1 MAIQNI
7 PSTPIQYGKS
17 SFIFLDKKIFL
28 DERDNAGIHAD
39 TDILDND
46 LITALQEL
54 QKQFVLVIVQKSG
67 KHDSPADILVNSLL
81 LESGIDIFTTL
92 DGGVEIETSQVD
104 EASPLAVIEQ
114 FSLSNRIAPES
125 RYLIHTGLKVTCFSE
140 EKPLSETISFLSETL
155 TLSFHTYGDMVSWI
169 LSHPN
174 PYQNLRKTL
183 LLGAEKLAKGGL
195 VAFPTET
202 VYGLG
207 ADATNPSAVE
217 KIFAAKKRPFFDPLI
232 VHVSDRDQMLPLV
245 TELPE
250 KAAMLISRFWPGPLT
265 VVLPKSSLVP
275 SIVTAG
281 FPSVAIRMPNN
292 PLALELIH
300 LSGKPI
306 AAPSANLFGC
316 TSPTTARHVEEQLAG
331 AYDAII
337 DGGGCT
343 VGIESTVISFVGE
356 TPRILRP
363 GGIDQKAIE
372 SCIGKV
378 LSDQQETTE
387 DAANSPG
394 MLPSHYATATK
405 LRIVEDLNAYASR
418 KDVGVLLFGT
428 SNQVFSGPVEYLSL
442 SYDPAE
448 AARRLYQA
456 MRRLDSL
463 SLSLLVVKLLPETGI
478 GIAVNN
484 RLMKAAGSPSAEK
497 S

>member
-1 MAIQNI
+1 MAIQNRT
-7 PSTPIQYGKS
+7 STTVQYDKS
-17 SFIFLDKKIFL
+17 SVIFLDKKIFL
-28 DERDNAGIHAD
+28 DEREKASMHAD
-39 TDILDND
+39 AELLRSD

-54 QKQFVLVIVQKSG
+54 QKRFVLVIIQESG
-67 KHDSPADILVNSLL
+67 NQDPTANAGVNSLL
-81 LESGIDIFTTL
+81 LESGIDISTTL
-92 DGGVEIETSQVD
+92 EGVEGSEGSQLD
-104 EASPLAVIEQ
+104 GTLPLAVIEQ
-114 FSLSNRIAPES
+114 FSLSNCISPER
-125 RYLIHTGLKVTCFSE
+125 RYFIHTGLKVTCFSD
-140 EKPLSETISFLSETL
+140 EKTLSRTGSFLSETL
-155 TLSFHTYGDMVSWI
+155 TLCFHKYGDMVSWI
-169 LSHPN
+169 LSHPK

-183 LLGAEKLAKGGL
+183 LFGADILAKGGL

-217 KIFAAKKRPFFDPLI
+217 KIFKAKKRPFFDPLI
-232 VHVSDRDQMLPLV
+232 VHVSDREQRLPLV

-250 KAAMLISRFWPGPLT
+250 KASRLISHFWPGPLT
-265 VVLPKSSLVP
+265 VVLPKSSLIP
-275 SIVTAG
+275 AIVTAG
-281 FPSVAIRMPNN
+281 FPSVAIRMPSN
-292 PLALELIH
+292 PLALELIR

-316 TSPTTARHVEEQLAG
+316 TSPTTARHVEEQLG
-331 AYDAII
+331 GTYDAII

-378 LSDQQETTE
+378 LSEQQDATE
-387 DAANSPG
+387 DISNSPG
-394 MLPSHYATATK
+394 MLPSHYATATP
-405 LRIVEDLNAYASR
+405 LRIVEDLHEYASR

-428 SNQVFSGPVEYLSL
+428 GNQVFSGPVEYLSQ
-442 SYDPAE
+442 SGDPSE

-463 SLSLLVVKLLPETGI
+463 SLSLIVVELLPENGI

-484 RLMKAAGSPSAEK
+484 RLLKAAGSPREK
-497 S
+497 

>member
-1 MAIQNI
+1 MAFHNKTRNENTYDNGSAIFI
-7 PSTPIQYGKS
+7 EKK
-17 SFIFLDKKIFL
+17 SFIE
-28 DERDNAGIHAD
+28 ERHSPNMHAD
-39 TDILDND
+39 QRNLTKD
-46 LITALQEL
+46 LVSALHALQDH
-54 QKQFVLVIVQKSG
+54 FSLVIIQEGDKGTSSADDG
-67 KHDSPADILVNSLL
+67 LDSVL
-81 LESGIDIFTTL
+81 LESGLHI
-92 DGGVEIETSQVD
+92 S
-104 EASPLAVIEQ
+104 AVIESREEGTDQ
-114 FSLSNRIAPES
+114 PSVPTVIEQYSQNKGIPAEN
-125 RYLIHTGLKVTCFSE
+125 RYLMHADIKLSCFSGQ
-140 EKPLSETISFLSETL
+140 SFRETGTFLPDML
-155 TLSFHTYGDMVSWI
+155 TLCFHKYGDMASWI

-183 LLGAEKLAKGGL
+183 LLGSDILAKGGL

-207 ADATNPSAVE
+207 ADATNPNAVE

-250 KAAMLISRFWPGPLT
+250 KAANLISCFWPGPLT

-292 PLALELIH
+292 PLALELIR

-363 GGIDQKAIE
+363 GGIAQKEIE

-378 LSDQQETTE
+378 LSDQQETAE
-387 DAANSPG
+387 DGANSPG

-442 SYDPAE
+442 SGDPSE

-463 SLSLLVVKLLPETGI
+463 SLSLIVVTLLPETGI